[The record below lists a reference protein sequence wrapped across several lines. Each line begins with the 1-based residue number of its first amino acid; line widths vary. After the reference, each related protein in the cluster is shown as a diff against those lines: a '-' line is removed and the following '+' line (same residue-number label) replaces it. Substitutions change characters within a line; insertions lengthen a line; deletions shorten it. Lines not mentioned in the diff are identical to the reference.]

1 VSVAVTLKRVSS
13 AGSSGT
19 GTGDAQASRGFSGLR
34 LPDSVVGRAA
44 AAGAQPATG
53 RSRAMTRAP
62 ASTRIGY
69 FGKIPARSDFVKVAD
84 DQPVLG
90 MLDDWLA
97 QVMTRLPNDAR
108 WKLYYDASP
117 PVSFAFV
124 GPSRRHAVA
133 GHLVASHDQSGRR
146 FPFLMMRT
154 VDVPAPASLRVA
166 LPAGLRPAC
175 GTSWRRW
182 RRAWSAARTPARTC
196 TRSPMRRSASAST
209 RPSSTNSWQRPR
221 SARCRPRWRW
231 RRTAL
236 ILGLGLLLQPVMH
249 SRPAALQ
256 KSLVLPLPKTGDAGR
271 RTRCQVAAFW
281 LELVT
286 PFIRRTAFD
295 LVLFVTTVAERPVL
309 VIGFGGAAAETLHG
323 IVDPLAGR
331 EQQVQLVDNGWIDE
345 QLGIDID
352 VRALASYLEQPMLPL
367 RLAREL
373 FLKTFIGAAT

>member
-1 VSVAVTLKRVSS
+1 
-13 AGSSGT
+13 
-19 GTGDAQASRGFSGLR
+19 
-34 LPDSVVGRAA
+34 
-44 AAGAQPATG
+44 
-53 RSRAMTRAP
+53 MTRAP

-84 DQPVLG
+84 DQPVVG

-97 QVMTRLPNDAR
+97 QVMTRLPRDPR

-124 GPSRRHAVA
+124 GPGRRHAVA

-154 VDVPAPASLRVA
+154 VDVSEPAAFVSRCPLAFGPLWEFLGTMAPRVLESEDPAPQLQAIAEAMVGLGEHEAQLDEFLGAFTVSSLSEA
-166 LPAGLRPAC
+166 LELEANR
-175 GTSWRRW
+175 
-182 RRAWSAARTPARTC
+182 
-196 TRSPMRRSASAST
+196 
-209 RPSSTNSWQRPR
+209 
-221 SARCRPRWRW
+221 
-231 RRTAL
+231 L

-249 SRPAALQ
+249 SRP
-256 KSLVLPLPKTGDAGR
+256 
-271 RTRCQVAAFW
+271 AAFW

-295 LVLFVTTVAERPVL
+295 LVLFLTTVAEQAVL

-331 EQQVQLVDNGWIDE
+331 EQQVQLADNAWIDE

>member
-1 VSVAVTLKRVSS
+1 
-13 AGSSGT
+13 
-19 GTGDAQASRGFSGLR
+19 
-34 LPDSVVGRAA
+34 
-44 AAGAQPATG
+44 
-53 RSRAMTRAP
+53 MTRAATSP
-62 ASTRIGY
+62 RIGY

-90 MLDDWLA
+90 LLDDWLA

-124 GPSRRHAVA
+124 GPSRRHAIA

-154 VDVPAPASLRVA
+154 VEVAEPAAFVSRCPLAFGPLWDYLEAMAPQVLGADEPGPHLHAIADAEVVLGEYETRLDDFLAVATVSSL
-166 LPAGLRPAC
+166 
-175 GTSWRRW
+175 
-182 RRAWSAARTPARTC
+182 SAALELEANR
-196 TRSPMRRSASAST
+196 
-209 RPSSTNSWQRPR
+209 
-221 SARCRPRWRW
+221 
-231 RRTAL
+231 L

-249 SRPAALQ
+249 SRPAALH
-256 KSLVLPLPKTGDAGR
+256 KSLVLPLPRDPAL
-271 RTRCQVAAFW
+271 RCQVAAFW

-295 LVLFVTTVAERPVL
+295 LVLFLTTVAERPAL
-309 VIGFGGAAAETLHG
+309 VIGFGGAASETLHG

-331 EQQVQLVDNGWIDE
+331 EQQVQLSDNGWIDE